1 MRFAGVN
8 IPDEK
13 RIEVALTY
21 VFGIGP
27 TTSKKILAEAKIDL
41 NKKAKDLA
49 SGEFNLLKGIIEK
62 KYRVEGDLRRD
73 IFSNIKRLKDIKSYR
88 GLRHMKKLPVRG
100 QNTKHNSRT
109 VRGNKRV
116 TMTSGKK
123 AAAQKT

>member
-1 MRFAGVN
+1 MRFSGIN

-27 TTSKKILAEAKIDL
+27 TTSRKILTGANIDL
-41 NKKAKDLA
+41 NKKAKHLTSGDL
-49 SGEFNLLKGIIEK
+49 NLLKEIIEK
-62 KYRVEGDLRRD
+62 NYRIEGDLRRD

-88 GLRHMKKLPVRG
+88 GLRHTKKLPVRG

-123 AAAQKT
+123 SAAQKT

>member
-1 MRFAGVN
+1 MRFLGVN

-27 TTSKKILAEAKIDL
+27 SLAKKIIQKAKL
-41 NKKAKDLA
+41 NPDKKAKDLTSSDTNA
-49 SGEFNLLKGIIEK
+49 LKEVIEK
-62 KYRVEGDLRRD
+62 SHKIEGDLRRE

-88 GLRHMKKLPVRG
+88 GSRHAKRLPVRG
-100 QNTKHNSRT
+100 QKTKHNSRT

-123 AAAQKT
+123 APGQKT

>member
-27 TTSKKILAEAKIDL
+27 TTSRKILTGANIDL
-41 NKKAKDLA
+41 NKKAKHLTSGDL
-49 SGEFNLLKGIIEK
+49 NLLKEIIEK
-62 KYRVEGDLRRD
+62 NHRIEGDLRRD

-123 AAAQKT
+123 SAAQKT

>member
-21 VFGIGP
+21 IFGIGP
-27 TTSKKILAEAKIDL
+27 ATSRKILTGAKIDL
-41 NKKAKDLA
+41 NKKAKLLTSGDL
-49 SGEFNLLKGIIEK
+49 NLLKEIIEK
-62 KYRVEGDLRRD
+62 NHRIEGDLRRD

-116 TMTSGKK
+116 TITSGKR

>member
-27 TTSKKILAEAKIDL
+27 TTSRKILTVANIDL
-41 NKKAKDLA
+41 DKKAKDLS
-49 SGEFNLLKGIIEK
+49 SGDLNLLKEIIEK
-62 KYRVEGDLRRD
+62 NHRIEGDLRRD

-88 GLRHMKKLPVRG
+88 GLRHIKKLPVRG

-123 AAAQKT
+123 SAAQKT